1 MKKHLIFA
9 AAIAGATAFASTA
22 ASAQSR
28 ETVTT
33 TGPNRELL
41 HSGIFA
47 LGVPYVAS
55 VIVAASSDRSE
66 DKHLYIPVAGP
77 WMDYANRGGCGG
89 EGQPSCDAETA
100 YKILLIGNG
109 ILQGIG
115 ALEIVGSFLFPE
127 TRTVTAQN
135 DKTNDKRVFVSP
147 YYAGTGNYGLSA
159 FAKF

>member
-1 MKKHLIFA
+1 MKKHIILA
-9 AAIAGATAFASTA
+9 AAALFAGVITALP

-41 HSGIFA
+41 HSGVIA

-66 DKHLYIPVAGP
+66 DKHLYVPVVGP
-77 WMDYANRGGCGG
+77 WLDFANRSPCGG
-89 EGQPSCDAETA
+89 IGQPSCNNETA
-100 YKILLIGNG
+100 YKVLLVGNG

-115 ALEIVGSFLFPE
+115 ALEIIGSFLFPQ
-127 TRTVTAQN
+127 TRTVTRTA
-135 DKTNDKRVFVSP
+135 KRVFISP
-147 YYAGTGNYGLSA
+147 YYTGSGGGVSA
-159 FAKF
+159 FARF

>member
-1 MKKHLIFA
+1 MKKHCILA
-9 AAIAGATAFASTA
+9 AAALGLCTLGVTPAN
-22 ASAQSR
+22 AQSR

-77 WMDYANRGGCGG
+77 WMDYANRGGCGHLG
-89 EGQPSCDAETA
+89 EPSCDTETA
-100 YKILLIGNG
+100 YKVLLIGNG
-109 ILQGIG
+109 ILQGVG
-115 ALEIVGSFLFPE
+115 ALEIIGSFLFPQ
-127 TRTVTAQN
+127 TRTVSATSN
-135 DKTNDKRVFVSP
+135 ERRVVVTP
-147 YYAGTGNYGLSA
+147 YYTGNSYGLST
-159 FAKF
+159 FARF

>member
-1 MKKHLIFA
+1 MKKHSMLA
-9 AAIAGATAFASTA
+9 AAALGASILGASPSAG
-22 ASAQSR
+22 AQSR

-77 WMDYANRGGCGG
+77 WMDYANRGSCGRVG
-89 EGQPSCDAETA
+89 ESSCDTETA
-100 YKILLIGNG
+100 YKVLLIGNG
-109 ILQGIG
+109 ILQGVG
-115 ALEIVGSFLFPE
+115 ALEIVGSFFFPQ
-127 TRTVTAQN
+127 TTTVRAST
-135 DKTNDKRVFVSP
+135 DRRVVVSP
-147 YYAGTGNYGLSA
+147 YYVGSGYGLSA
-159 FAKF
+159 FARF